1 MAKFLH
7 IADVHLGFDRY
18 NSKVRTTDFFHTLWD
33 VFDRYAIQINVDF
46 VVIAGDLFEHRMIQ
60 PAILNQAQLCLQQLQ
75 AAKIPVIA
83 IEGNHDNCPY
93 GTKTSWLR
101 YLSDWGLLKLL
112 EPSPGETLYTPWD
125 EATKRGSYIDLDCD
139 VRILG
144 SSWYGAAAP
153 KAIEQIAKAMT
164 EQLPVGP
171 SSTVLLFHH
180 GLEGQIARYS
190 GALRYNDLLPLKAAG
205 VDYLGLGHIHK
216 HYTIDNWVFNPGS
229 LEANNIEEGT
239 FERGALLVDL
249 NHGQVEAKLK
259 TDYRQRPITR
269 LSLKLR
275 GQEAL
280 EDIEGLALKTLNR
293 AIEQKQINSK
303 QQPIVELRIEGHV
316 GFERLELDTRKLQT
330 VLQDHCNALIFLLKY
345 EVDNVAYG
353 TPLADDADRHQIERE
368 IFTDLLSANNI
379 YKKRAQNLAAGLI
392 ELKERHLIGEHE
404 ETLYILVEQLLNSA
418 PVPMSTQASSDH
430 SS

>member
-18 NSKVRTTDFFHTLWD
+18 NSKVRTQDFFHTLWD
-33 VFDRYAIQINVDF
+33 VFERYAIQANVDF

-112 EPSPGETLYTPWD
+112 EPGPDKTMYTPWN
-125 EATKRGSYIDLDCD
+125 EETKRGGYIDLDCG
-139 VRILG
+139 VRVLG

-153 KAIEQIAKAMT
+153 RAIEQIAAAMET
-164 EQLPVGP
+164 LPAGP
-171 SSTVLLFHH
+171 GSTVLLFHH

-216 HYTIDNWVFNPGS
+216 HYTVDNWVFNPGS
-229 LEANNIEEGT
+229 LEANNVEEGT
-239 FERGALLVDL
+239 FERGALLVSIK
-249 NHGQVEAKLK
+249 NGQVNAQLH

-269 LSLKLR
+269 FRLTLR
-275 GQEAL
+275 GSEAL
-280 EDIEGLALKTLNR
+280 DDVEGLAIKTIDQ
-293 AIEQKQINSK
+293 ATAQKRLVPE
-303 QQPIVELRIEGHV
+303 QQPIVELRIEGEV
-316 GFERLELDTRKLQT
+316 GFERLELDTRKLQN
-330 VLQDHCNALIFLLKY
+330 VLQAHCNALIFLLKY

-353 TPLADDADRHQIERE
+353 TPLPDDADRHQIERE
-368 IFTDLLSANNI
+368 IFTDLLAANNV
-379 YKKRAQNLAAGLI
+379 YKKRAESLAAGLI
-392 ELKERHLIGEHE
+392 ELKERQLTGESE
-404 ETLYILVEQLLNSA
+404 ETLYALVEQMLN
-418 PVPMSTQASSDH
+418 PPTKPSSDH
-430 SS
+430 SR

>member
-18 NSKVRTTDFFHTLWD
+18 NSKVRTKDFFHTLWD
-33 VFDRYAIQINVDF
+33 VLERYAIGTGVDF

-75 AAKIPVIA
+75 TAGMPVIA

-112 EPSPGETLYTPWD
+112 EPGQGEEMYEPWD
-125 EATKRGSYIDLDCD
+125 EETRQGGYIDLACD

-153 KAIEQIAKAMT
+153 KAIEQIAEAIAK
-164 EQLPVGP
+164 LPAGP
-171 SSTVLLFHH
+171 DSQILLFHH
-180 GLEGQIARYS
+180 GLEGQVARYS
-190 GALRYNDLLPLKAAG
+190 GALRYSDLLPLREAG

-216 HYTIDNWVFNPGS
+216 HYTVDNWVFNPGS
-229 LEANNIEEGT
+229 LEANNIEEGS
-239 FERGALLVDL
+239 FERGALLVEL
-249 NHGQVEAKLK
+249 TGGEVKAQLK
-259 TDYRQRPITR
+259 TAYKQRPIVR
-269 LSLKLR
+269 LCLKLR

-280 EDIEGLALKTLNR
+280 EEIEGLALQVIDR
-293 AIEQKQINSK
+293 AVSQKK
-303 QQPIVELRIEGHV
+303 VVPDQQPIVELRIEGQV
-316 GFERLELDTRKLQT
+316 GFERLELDIRQLQSLLQT
-330 VLQDHCNALIFLLKY
+330 HSGALIFLLKY

-353 TPLADDADRHQIERE
+353 TPLPDDADRHQIERE
-368 IFTDLLSANNI
+368 IFTDLLSANNV
-379 YKKRAQNLAAGLI
+379 YKKRAQPLATGLI
-392 ELKERHLIGEHE
+392 DLKERQLRGDHE
-404 ETLYILVEQLLNSA
+404 ESLYTFVEQILEPPGQPPSEQ
-418 PVPMSTQASSDH
+418 SR
-430 SS
+430 

>member
-33 VFDRYAIQINVDF
+33 VFDRYAIQAKVDF

-75 AAKIPVIA
+75 AAEIPVVA

-112 EPSPGETLYTPWD
+112 EPGQGEDLYTPWND
-125 EATKRGSYIDLDCD
+125 ETKRGGYIDLDCG
-139 VRILG
+139 VRVLG

-153 KAIEQIAKAMT
+153 KAIEQIAQAMI
-164 EQLPVGP
+164 ELPSGP
-171 SSTVLLFHH
+171 SSNILLFHH

-190 GALRYNDLLPLKAAG
+190 GALRYKDLLPLKEAG

-216 HYTIDNWVFNPGS
+216 HYAVDNWVFNPGS
-229 LEANNIEEGT
+229 LEANNVEEGT

-249 NHGQVEAKLK
+249 DNGKVEAQLQ
-259 TDYRQRPITR
+259 TDYRQRPIVR
-269 LSLKLR
+269 LSLTLR

-280 EDIEGLALKTLNR
+280 EDIEGLAFQILNQ
-293 AIEQKQINSK
+293 AIEQKRITPAR
-303 QQPIVELRIEGHV
+303 QPIVELRVEGQV
-316 GFERLELDTRKLQT
+316 GFDRLELDTRKLQNL
-330 VLQDHCNALIFLLKY
+330 LQNHCGALIFLLKY
-345 EVDNVAYG
+345 DVDNVAYG

-368 IFTDLLSANNI
+368 IFTDLLSANNV
-379 YKKRAQNLAAGLI
+379 YKKRAPNLAAGLI
-392 ELKERHLIGEHE
+392 DLKERQLTGEHE
-404 ETLYILVEQLLNSA
+404 ETLYTLVEQILTPPATSSSQT
-418 PVPMSTQASSDH
+418 PSDH
-430 SS
+430 SR